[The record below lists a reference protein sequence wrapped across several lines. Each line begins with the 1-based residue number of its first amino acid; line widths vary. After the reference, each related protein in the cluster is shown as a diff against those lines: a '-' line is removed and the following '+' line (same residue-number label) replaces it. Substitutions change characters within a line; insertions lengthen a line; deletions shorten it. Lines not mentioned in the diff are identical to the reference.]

1 MGNVV
6 EFTLVGGLKEGGG
19 EGKGRAAQ
27 RYCIA
32 FCSKI
37 TVPIPPPPQPISPSP
52 PPRGFPKSIL
62 WKYIYKKSCTKENL
76 LLSVVHLGNDSDAG
90 LSFLYQ

>member
-6 EFTLVGGLKEGGG
+6 EFTPVGGLKGGG
-19 EGKGRAAQ
+19 GREGQSRTEILYRLLLQ
-27 RYCIA
+27 NYC
-32 FCSKI
+32 SN
-37 TVPIPPPPQPISPSP
+37 PPHPNLFP
-52 PPRGFPKSIL
+52 PPRGFPKSTL
-62 WKYIYKKSCTKENL
+62 WKYIYKKSCKKEKL

>member
-6 EFTLVGGLKEGGG
+6 EFTPVGGLKGGG
-19 EGKGRAAQ
+19 GGREGQSRTEILYRLLLQ
-27 RYCIA
+27 NYC
-32 FCSKI
+32 SN
-37 TVPIPPPPQPISPSP
+37 PPPTPTYS
-52 PPRGFPKSIL
+52 PPRGFPKSTL
-62 WKYIYKKSCTKENL
+62 WKYIYKKSCKKEKL

>member
-6 EFTLVGGLKEGGG
+6 EFTPVGGLKGGG
-19 EGKGRAAQ
+19 EEKGRAAQ

-37 TVPIPPPPQPISPSP
+37 TVPTYSP
-52 PPRGFPKSIL
+52 PPRGFPKSTL
-62 WKYIYKKSCTKENL
+62 WKYIYKKRCKKENL